1 MTIGS
6 VRLPVDAVAAGDSNL
21 DDRELVL
28 LGRSLNVNYLAT
40 ANPRFDDFVRVDFL
54 GCHVWTGSKGL
65 MGYGKFRLGDRVV
78 AAHRFAYERT
88 KAFIP
93 DGMQVDHV
101 CRRPCCVNPDHLQ
114 LVTQQQNL
122 ALARIRAGKPSTY
135 GRRDALND
143 GLAVDLA
150 DLLLY
155 ESDFLSPKEVSA
167 WLPPLVSVVWDQVDE
182 GWSDPR
188 FHS

>member
-1 MTIGS
+1 
-6 VRLPVDAVAAGDSNL
+6 
-21 DDRELVL
+21 
-28 LGRSLNVNYLAT
+28 
-40 ANPRFDDFVRVDFL
+40 
-54 GCHVWTGSKGL
+54 
-65 MGYGKFRLGDRVV
+65 
-78 AAHRFAYERT
+78 
-88 KAFIP
+88 
-93 DGMQVDHV
+93 MQVDHV
-101 CRRPCCVNPDHLQ
+101 CRRPCCVNADHLQ

-122 ALARIRAGKPSTY
+122 ALACIRAGKPSTY

-155 ESDFLSPKEVSA
+155 ESDSLSPKEASA
-167 WLPPLVSVVWDQVDE
+167 WLPPLVNVVWDQVDE

>member
-6 VRLPVDAVAAGDSNL
+6 VHLPIDAGVNNL

-28 LGRSLNVNYLAT
+28 LSRSLTVNYLAT

-155 ESDFLSPKEVSA
+155 ESDSLSPKEVSA
-167 WLPPLVSVVWDQVDE
+167 WLPPLVNVVWDQVDE